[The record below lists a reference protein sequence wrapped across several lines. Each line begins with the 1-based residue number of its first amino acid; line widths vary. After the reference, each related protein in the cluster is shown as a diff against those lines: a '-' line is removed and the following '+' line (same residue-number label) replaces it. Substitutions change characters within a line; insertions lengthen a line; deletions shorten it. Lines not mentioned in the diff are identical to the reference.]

1 MIKDFSK
8 EDIKQIEQQG
18 LSLAEIKEQITALK
32 KEQSYVEI
40 DRAAALGDGIRSYS
54 EGEID
59 KYINLYEKALADYS
73 IVKFVPASGAAT
85 RMFKSLQ
92 NFYNTKDAIHEKATA
107 DVKQFFEQIK
117 DFAFYRDLE
126 NSLQSD
132 GFIIDTLLEEK
143 QYHLILEYF
152 LTEKGL
158 HYAAKP
164 KALLQFHSYPQEN
177 RTAMEEHLVE
187 AALYATDNQHEAR
200 LHFTISKEHEQMF
213 KDLLA
218 QKVEKFEKRFS
229 VKYKISYSFQKTSTD
244 QVALDL
250 QNELLRDSKGQLV
263 FRPGGHGALIHNLN
277 DIDADI
283 VFIKNID
290 NLVKDSM
297 KDITVRYKKLLGG
310 VLLEV
315 KKQMNDY
322 LERLNEGDLND
333 IELAEMKKYI
343 KKFLGYQIP
352 DEIDM
357 MEEVAQYDFYY
368 SFLDRPIRV
377 CGMVR
382 NEGEPGGG
390 PFWVEGFDFPSLQ
403 IVESS
408 QINLHNPDQKR
419 KFQQATHFNP
429 VDLVCF
435 MKDKKGKN
443 FDLLDFIDNTTDFI
457 TIKSK
462 DGKELKARE
471 LPGLWNGAMAEWIT
485 LFVEVPIETF
495 NPVKTIN
502 DLLRPAH
509 AAL

>member
-92 NFYNTKDAIHEKATA
+92 NFYNTKDAILEKATA

-164 KALLQFHSYPQEN
+164 KALLQFHSYSDEN
-177 RTAMEEHLVE
+177 RTALEEHLVE
-187 AALYATDNQHEAR
+187 AALYATDNQQEAR

-213 KDLLA
+213 KELLA
-218 QKVEKFEKRFS
+218 QKVEKYEKRFS
-229 VKYKISYSFQKTSTD
+229 VKYKISYSFQKPSTD
-244 QVALDL
+244 QIALDL

-290 NLVKDSM
+290 NLVKDSI
-297 KDITVRYKKLLGG
+297 KDITVRYKKLLGCWK
-310 VLLEV
+310 L
-315 KKQMNDY
+315 
-322 LERLNEGDLND
+322 
-333 IELAEMKKYI
+333 
-343 KKFLGYQIP
+343 
-352 DEIDM
+352 
-357 MEEVAQYDFYY
+357 
-368 SFLDRPIRV
+368 
-377 CGMVR
+377 
-382 NEGEPGGG
+382 
-390 PFWVEGFDFPSLQ
+390 
-403 IVESS
+403 
-408 QINLHNPDQKR
+408 
-419 KFQQATHFNP
+419 
-429 VDLVCF
+429 
-435 MKDKKGKN
+435 KN
-443 FDLLDFIDNTTDFI
+443 
-457 TIKSK
+457 
-462 DGKELKARE
+462 R
-471 LPGLWNGAMAEWIT
+471 
-485 LFVEVPIETF
+485 
-495 NPVKTIN
+495 
-502 DLLRPAH
+502 
-509 AAL
+509 